1 MVSSMRGLGGL
12 TGDVASEAELQI
24 ARKGLENWEN

>member
-1 MVSSMRGLGGL
+1 MQMVSACGDPTGGGL

-24 ARKGLENWEN
+24 RA